1 VTGAEEYDV
10 VGLESGEDVGLQVV
24 VDGESNALI
33 SLIGQIKMIT
43 IIIILLCFKNFIG
56 NS

>member
-24 VDGESNALI
+24 VDG
-33 SLIGQIKMIT
+33 GIKRTYFFDRPNQDDYYNNHTFM
-43 IIIILLCFKNFIG
+43 L
-56 NS
+56 

>member
-1 VTGAEEYDV
+1 MTGAEKDNG
-10 VGLESGEDVGLQVV
+10 VGFEFVEDVGLGIV